1 METKKLCAILVS
13 LAGCASYPQP
23 TDNLAQSVGAVHGA
37 KEAGAEKI
45 PDAALHL
52 RLAQEQNE
60 KAQKL
65 MADDENERAT
75 YVTERARSDAELA
88 LAMAREEKARKRA
101 QQATASLS
109 PGMENEMSPG
119 MGSPEMGSTPTPTP
133 APAQPATPPPA
144 GQAVP
149 PSTP

>member
-1 METKKLCAILVS
+1 METKKMCAIFVA

-23 TDNLAQSVGAVHGA
+23 TEKHASSVGAVSGA

-75 YVTERARSDAELA
+75 YVTERARSDADLA
-88 LAMAREEKARKRA
+88 LAMAREERARKRA
-101 QQATASLS
+101 QQATAALS
-109 PGMENEMSPG
+109 PGMESG
-119 MGSPEMGSTPTPTP
+119 MGPTNMPAPSAPATNPASP
-133 APAQPATPPPA
+133 APAQGPAM
-144 GQAVP
+144 P